1 VKKAKIKNTKKVE
14 SKKNIQQ
21 TQENFSGRTALI
33 TICTIVVV
41 FVSFYFLTDYLVS
54 KRTVN
59 KENTNSNTNLN
70 TKNITFQD
78 LLKKSEKEYYVFAL
92 MDDKDEDYY
101 TLQVGLTGKTYYKID
116 MKDTMN
122 KSYIS
127 KETIVKDSIRDIRIS
142 DTTLFVIKEGKISE
156 HFVGKEKITEYLKKN
171 YKKESSKS

>member
-1 VKKAKIKNTKKVE
+1 VLLSDKILKDIKILEAEFLGYILTGNTINNNNVLEFVTENEFNIERFYKILFNLEIDYEPSIRGKVFVAKIKNTKKVE

-78 LLKKSEKEYYVFAL
+78 LLKKSEK
-92 MDDKDEDYY
+92 
-101 TLQVGLTGKTYYKID
+101 
-116 MKDTMN
+116 
-122 KSYIS
+122 
-127 KETIVKDSIRDIRIS
+127 
-142 DTTLFVIKEGKISE
+142 
-156 HFVGKEKITEYLKKN
+156 ITV
-171 YKKESSKS
+171 S